1 MRRAV
6 VEALQSTLVL
16 RKAKSAVS
24 ESLSATEGAKRTRG
38 LKQGSN
44 GRGGGDEPLA
54 TPNVEAIRALLED
67 LGWARSC
74 ATRGSSE
81 ASINDELEAI
91 ARERH
96 QPLVRERE
104 QRGDKA
110 DGVLLPP
117 TPSGAPLR
125 FLFDSADPRGN
136 AKPFR
141 GHFERLGEDLLD
153 AIAHVESPNRSAGGA
168 AAPSGAAGGAG
179 SSLWGVVKLQLHT
192 EPVRK
197 LRETFRELHPSKRQR
212 GRRVAL
218 GPFPESR
225 RRSRG
230 RRAGLLRGRE
240 AYYARLKAHVDKIE
254 LVTDE
259 LFQMDVQH
267 VADNDY
273 YFPFEE
279 ALGNVVLAFSR
290 DPWVLHN
297 SAVRC
302 ARAPRGEAQGADGRA
317 RVEGRLA
324 VPPCAVQPFRGF
336 VSYTAPLTFVYERE
350 EPIYYCLRAM
360 YAKFWCKLNIGVDPL
375 AVALPWI
382 QFGFVGL
389 LDVDQVLLLWD
400 RILGFED
407 LSLLPILAAA
417 IFVYRSAFRDVA
429 RRRWQRDPKHTSP
442 STRTRAMSN
451 AVRDAMEAQLRRD
464 ATLGA
469 SVDALFR
476 CVPAHLVPV
485 DEQMSKAQVIVDR
498 PSFRALAARLL
509 GRPAP
514 AGAADDAF
522 DGLDVD
528 GVGVLSVAEIAIGS
542 AAAAPGGVGDA
553 AVADARRR
561 LQAKLGSLVAR
572 DGALVS
578 GVALRLEKLG
588 FRALDAAEFHRLALR
603 ALHLPLARDVSDA
616 LFSSIAG
623 GEPVVTVAAF
633 VAAAMPKDYARA
645 PWYVARRD
653 EMTKTAAER
662 RDPASAS
669 NDHVPKPPASRRD
682 PAKLREAVGHHV
694 AKLAAS
700 DDRALTTVV
709 RVFATADPKGRV
721 SHLEGGGQRR
731 ISRDEFRH
739 VLARILMIPC
749 GADDADAVFA
759 TYAKADGAN
768 LTLEEFVHQSMPPDY
783 SREQWNVAREQAMRR
798 GHGWTDD
805 AAGASHKRHG
815 PYGAP
820 PPAAK
825 GREPGGQADGAPRR
839 RVGGAGA
846 RGRRRALRDAA
857 VDVVVGLVV
866 ASSRPATNRPSK
878 YQRTNTVHARAVLKT
893 PVFVQRKCLRATD
906 LPKHRLAQAL
916 LAAEV
921 AAATGVVALSP

>member
-1 MRRAV
+1 MRRASKDARDGAAAAGDVPEMRRAV

-67 LGWARSC
+67 LGWAKELRH
-74 ATRGSSE
+74 AVYALVAAAKDGPDDGEPKRRGGRRETEPLASVVSARKQWE

-141 GHFERLGEDLLD
+141 GHFEREDLLD

-218 GPFPESR
+218 GPYGLDEKLGDAQADRFSDEWHALGKRCLARGHVPLAR
-225 RRSRG
+225 RYARRG
-230 RRAGLLRGRE
+230 VPPSLRPQIYRVLLGLPNVEHPQGCSE
-240 AYYARLKAHVDKIE
+240 AEKAYYARLKAHVDKIE

-297 SAVRC
+297 SAVRTH
-302 ARAPRGEAQGADGRA
+302 ARLAAKHKEPTDGPA
-317 RVEGRLA
+317 WKAGSA

-360 YAKFWCKLNIGVDPL
+360 YAKFWCKLNVMRTAECTLLPLCKLFEQLVIENHPKLFFYLVQIGVDPL

-417 IFVYRSAFRDVA
+417 IFVYRS
-429 RRRWQRDPKHTSP
+429 
-442 STRTRAMSN
+442 
-451 AVRDAMEAQLRRD
+451 
-464 ATLGA
+464 
-469 SVDALFR
+469 
-476 CVPAHLVPV
+476 
-485 DEQMSKAQVIVDR
+485 
-498 PSFRALAARLL
+498 
-509 GRPAP
+509 
-514 AGAADDAF
+514 
-522 DGLDVD
+522 
-528 GVGVLSVAEIAIGS
+528 
-542 AAAAPGGVGDA
+542 
-553 AVADARRR
+553 
-561 LQAKLGSLVAR
+561 
-572 DGALVS
+572 
-578 GVALRLEKLG
+578 EKLLS
-588 FRALDAAEFHRLALR
+588 ATSLDDVKDMFSDGSILQVV
-603 ALHLPLARDVSDA
+603 PLIQTF
-616 LFSSIAG
+616 LF
-623 GEPVVTVAAF
+623 
-633 VAAAMPKDYARA
+633 
-645 PWYVARRD
+645 
-653 EMTKTAAER
+653 
-662 RDPASAS
+662 
-669 NDHVPKPPASRRD
+669 
-682 PAKLREAVGHHV
+682 
-694 AKLAAS
+694 
-700 DDRALTTVV
+700 
-709 RVFATADPKGRV
+709 
-721 SHLEGGGQRR
+721 
-731 ISRDEFRH
+731 
-739 VLARILMIPC
+739 C
-749 GADDADAVFA
+749 G
-759 TYAKADGAN
+759 
-768 LTLEEFVHQSMPPDY
+768 
-783 SREQWNVAREQAMRR
+783 
-798 GHGWTDD
+798 
-805 AAGASHKRHG
+805 
-815 PYGAP
+815 
-820 PPAAK
+820 
-825 GREPGGQADGAPRR
+825 
-839 RVGGAGA
+839 
-846 RGRRRALRDAA
+846 
-857 VDVVVGLVV
+857 
-866 ASSRPATNRPSK
+866 
-878 YQRTNTVHARAVLKT
+878 
-893 PVFVQRKCLRATD
+893 
-906 LPKHRLAQAL
+906 
-916 LAAEV
+916 
-921 AAATGVVALSP
+921 